1 MVAAQKNRN
10 TIRVL
15 ADANGEKLTK
25 FSQIFDE
32 AVKIFKSLIGTRD
45 PAVSGC
51 SSNILEEIL
60 QCSVSEETVVELNR
74 LITTEQIKNSMF
86 SIRGDKALGPDRF
99 SSHFFKIAWS
109 IVGHDLAAVMH
120 QFF

>member
-15 ADANGEKLTK
+15 TDANGEKLTK

-51 SSNILEEIL
+51 SSNILEER
-60 QCSVSEETVVELNR
+60 SEER
-74 LITTEQIKNSMF
+74 
-86 SIRGDKALGPDRF
+86 R
-99 SSHFFKIAWS
+99 
-109 IVGHDLAAVMH
+109 
-120 QFF
+120 